1 MCVAAE
7 DTCDTTTHGVGSEE
21 TTQCARSDTAT
32 QGVISEETT
41 QEGLETTQS
50 VDTRQSADD
59 KLLQQ
64 VNIKLVFYFFSKHTL
79 VFCLTKMLHDFE
91 DT

>member
-7 DTCDTTTHGVGSEE
+7 DTRDTTTH
-21 TTQCARSDTAT
+21 
-32 QGVISEETT
+32 GVISEETT
-41 QEGLETTQS
+41 QGVESEETTQGVGCVETTQGGFETTQS

-64 VNIKLVFYFFSKHTL
+64 VNIKLVFYFF
-79 VFCLTKMLHDFE
+79 
-91 DT
+91 

>member
-7 DTCDTTTHGVGSEE
+7 DTRDTTTH
-21 TTQCARSDTAT
+21 
-32 QGVISEETT
+32 GVISEETT
-41 QEGLETTQS
+41 QGVESEETTQGVGCVETTQGGFETTQS